1 MVRCVATRRSGLDLR
16 CCARR
21 YVALL
26 HAAVCWACG
35 PALLRSTRSDVT
47 LHCYTLQ
54 CAGSAL
60 LCPTRSDGTLRCYT
74 LHCCSGLGLRCW
86 IAWYIALLHAAVG
99 WACAAA
105 CDGIAWYIALL
116 RCEVHAAKS
125 WACAD
130 ARGGIVW
137 YVALLRGVVHSAKG
151 LACADARGGIAWCVD
166 LLYAHCVVE
175 GGLLP
180 AGPLR
185 AWPCSTSLMPWLKLC
200 PVAMSVGAAQLLR

>member
-35 PALLRSTRSDVT
+35 PALLRSTRSDVM
-47 LHCYTLQ
+47 LRCYTLQ

-60 LCPTRSDGTLRCYT
+60 LCPTRSDCTLRCYT
-74 LHCCSGLGLRCW
+74 LHCYSGLGLRCW

-99 WACAAA
+99 CACAAA
-105 CDGIAWYIALL
+105 CDGIA
-116 RCEVHAAKS
+116 
-125 WACAD
+125 
-130 ARGGIVW
+130 W

-185 AWPCSTSLMPWLKLC
+185 AWPCSTSLLPWLKLC